1 MEAKEGGDKEREGRG
16 RGREV
21 ELRPG
26 RKGGWK
32 EWAGGGR
39 EASSDNCV
47 WVQANMRQLPAGP
60 GSLARSGCKAERLV
74 TVPFSSRD
82 AEDQGRL

>member
-1 MEAKEGGDKEREGRG
+1 M
-16 RGREV
+16 
-21 ELRPG
+21 ELRAG

-47 WVQANMRQLPAGP
+47 WVQANMRQLPGGP
-60 GSLARSGCKAERLV
+60 SSLAFSGCKAGRLV
-74 TVPFSSRD
+74 TVSFSSRD
-82 AEDQGRL
+82 AEDQGRRRGAADLLNSGNVGLRCWS